1 MKVKVISVKPI
12 LTEVQIKAKEG
23 HKFPESHYKQII
35 KTDADVY
42 GINENGEK
50 QLLFKFRKNVIP
62 NDVCVKAY
70 MALEKHAKHKNHNR
84 GAAAGVINTNN
95 TNNTNN
101 KNNTNNINMSK
112 LPNHVGKITK
122 KDKFRIFYKT
132 KSGKIS
138 KDNISNMAQSNIA
151 GYYDRPDRNLYNTN
165 TKNKKINININLTK
179 KMSNSKGVTKDKK
192 GAPLC
197 RTTKFTANEVEKW
210 KMTVPLIKCADKLF
224 AELVPDK
231 HTIQLKRARLTP
243 QFQIDNTAYST
254 ITINYDWRTSA
265 HRDSGDLEEG
275 FGNLLV
281 LEKAKCIDREDN
293 KDSMKKYNKTTG
305 YYGSYLGFPRW
316 GIAVDVRQ
324 GDYLAMDVHQFHA
337 NTEIKGSGRLSVVC
351 YLRKKMINCKKT

>member
-1 MKVKVISVKPI
+1 MKAKVISVKPI
-12 LTEVQIKAKEG
+12 LTEEQIKAKEG

-35 KTDADVY
+35 KHDADVY

-62 NDVCVKAY
+62 NNICVKAY

-95 TNNTNN
+95 TNS
-101 KNNTNNINMSK
+101 SK
-112 LPNHVGKITK
+112 LPSHVGKITK

-132 KSGKIS
+132 KSGKTS
-138 KDNISNMAQSNIA
+138 RDNIGNMAQSNIA

-179 KMSNSKGVTKDKK
+179 KSSKGITKDIK
-192 GAPLC
+192 GVPLC
-197 RTTKFTANEVEKW
+197 RTTKFTAQEVEKW
-210 KMTVPLIKCADKLF
+210 KATIPLIKFADKLF
-224 AELVPDK
+224 AELVPDR

-243 QFQIDNTAYST
+243 KFQIDNTAYST

-265 HRDSGDLEEG
+265 HRDSGDLDEG

-281 LEKAKCIDREDN
+281 LEKEKCGDFTNN
-293 KDSMKKYNKTTG
+293 KDSIIKGNKPTG
-305 YYGSYLGFPRW
+305 YSGSYLGFPRW

-337 NTEIKGSGRLSVVC
+337 NTKIKGSGRLSVVC
-351 YLRKKMINCKKT
+351 YLRKKMLNCKKD

>member
-1 MKVKVISVKPI
+1 MRVKVISVKPI
-12 LTEVQIKAKEG
+12 LTESQIKAKEG
-23 HKFPESHYKQII
+23 HKFSENHYNQII

-50 QLLFKFRKNVIP
+50 QLIFKFRKNVIP
-62 NDVCVKAY
+62 NDICVKAY

-84 GAAAGVINTNN
+84 GAAAGVINI
-95 TNNTNN
+95 NN
-101 KNNTNNINMSK
+101 KNNSSK

-132 KSGKIS
+132 KSGKVS
-138 KDNISNMAQSNIA
+138 KDNISNMSQSNIA
-151 GYYDRPDRNLYNTN
+151 GYYDRPDRNLYNTENKN
-165 TKNKKINININLTK
+165 TKKNI
-179 KMSNSKGVTKDKK
+179 KMSKSKGVTKDSK

-197 RTTKFTANEVEKW
+197 RTTKFTAHEVEKW
-210 KMTVPLIKCADKLF
+210 KETIPLIKCADKLF
-224 AELVPDK
+224 AELVPER

-243 QFQIDNTAYST
+243 KFQIDNTAYST

-265 HRDSGDLEEG
+265 HRDSGDLDVG

-281 LEKAKCIDREDN
+281 LEKAKCVDSIIKGN
-293 KDSMKKYNKTTG
+293 KPTG
-305 YYGSYLGFPRW
+305 YSGGYLGFPKW

-337 NTEIKGSGRLSVVC
+337 NTKIKGSGRLSVVC
-351 YLRKKMINCKKT
+351 YLRKKMINCNKT

>member
-12 LTEVQIKAKEG
+12 LTEAQIKAKEG

-35 KTDADVY
+35 KTNSDVY

-62 NDVCVKAY
+62 NDICVKAY

-95 TNNTNN
+95 TNN

-112 LPNHVGKITK
+112 LPSHVGKITK

-132 KSGKIS
+132 KSGKVS

-165 TKNKKINININLTK
+165 TKNKNINININLTK
-179 KMSNSKGVTKDKK
+179 KNSKGVIKDKK

-197 RTTKFTANEVEKW
+197 RTTKFTAHEVGKW

-224 AELVPDK
+224 AELVPER
-231 HTIQLKRARLTP
+231 HAIQLKRARLTP
-243 QFQIDNTAYST
+243 KFQIDNTAYST

-281 LEKAKCIDREDN
+281 LEKEKCIDCEDN
-293 KDSMKKYNKTTG
+293 KDSMKKDKECNG
-305 YYGSYLGFPRW
+305 YSGSYLGFPRW

-324 GDYLAMDVHQFHA
+324 CDYLAMDVHQFHA
-337 NTEIKGSGRLSVVC
+337 NTEMKGNGRLSVVC

>member
-1 MKVKVISVKPI
+1 MKIKVISVKPI
-12 LTEVQIKAKEG
+12 LTEEQIKDKEG

-35 KTDADVY
+35 KSDADVY
-42 GINENGEK
+42 GINENGKK
-50 QLLFKFRKNVIP
+50 QLLLKFRKNVIP

-84 GAAAGVINTNN
+84 GAAAGVINST
-95 TNNTNN
+95 
-101 KNNTNNINMSK
+101 KS
-112 LPNHVGKITK
+112 LPSHVGKITK

-132 KSGKIS
+132 KSGNVS
-138 KDNISNMAQSNIA
+138 RDNIGNMSQSNIA
-151 GYYDRPDRNLYNTN
+151 GYYDRPDRNLYNTKYKN
-165 TKNKKINININLTK
+165 TNKTK
-179 KMSNSKGVTKDKK
+179 KMSKGVVKDKK

-197 RTTKFTANEVEKW
+197 RTTKFTAQEVEKW
-210 KMTVPLIKCADKLF
+210 KATIPLVKCADKLF
-224 AELVPDK
+224 AELVPDR

-243 QFQIDNTAYST
+243 KYQIDNTAYST

-281 LEKAKCIDREDN
+281 LEKEKCIDSAKNEDF
-293 KDSMKKYNKTTG
+293 MKKNNKPIGYTG
-305 YYGSYLGFPRW
+305 AYLGFPRW

-337 NTEIKGSGRLSVVC
+337 NTELHGSGRLSVVC
-351 YLRKKMINCKKT
+351 YLRKKMINCKIN

>member
-1 MKVKVISVKPI
+1 MKAKVISVKPI
-12 LTEVQIKAKEG
+12 LTEEQIKAKEG

-35 KTDADVY
+35 KHDADVY

-62 NDVCVKAY
+62 NDVCIKAY

-84 GAAAGVINTNN
+84 GAAAGVINTN
-95 TNNTNN
+95 
-101 KNNTNNINMSK
+101 TNNINMSK
-112 LPNHVGKITK
+112 LPSHVGKITK

-132 KSGKIS
+132 KSGKTS
-138 KDNISNMAQSNIA
+138 RDNISNMAQSNIA

-165 TKNKKINININLTK
+165 TKNKNINININLTK
-179 KMSNSKGVTKDKK
+179 KSSKGITKDKK

-197 RTTKFTANEVEKW
+197 RTTKFTAQEVEKW
-210 KMTVPLIKCADKLF
+210 KATIPLIKCADKLF
-224 AELVPDK
+224 AELVPDR

-243 QFQIDNTAYST
+243 NFQIDNTAYST

-281 LEKAKCIDREDN
+281 LEKAKCADFTNN
-293 KDSMKKYNKTTG
+293 KDSIIKSNKPTG
-305 YYGSYLGFPRW
+305 YLGSYLGFPRW

-351 YLRKKMINCKKT
+351 YLRKKMLNCKKD